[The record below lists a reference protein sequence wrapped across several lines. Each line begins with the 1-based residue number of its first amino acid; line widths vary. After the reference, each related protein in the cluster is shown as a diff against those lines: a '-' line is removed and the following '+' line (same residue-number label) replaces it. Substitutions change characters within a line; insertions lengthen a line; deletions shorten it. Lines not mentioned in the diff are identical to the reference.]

1 MICPLGVCAS
11 LGPAPRSRLFG
22 VLVRAIVTSAGAASS
37 PATTAPTSGKT
48 GLVASD
54 PDTRYARTAD
64 GLHIAFQVSGEGPL
78 DIVEIG
84 DGTLFPIDATS
95 EQARWQAYVDRLT
108 SFSRLIRFDLRGIG
122 LSDPLGASSP
132 FTLEQWA
139 ADTLAVLDATG
150 SERAVLMGTAQS
162 TTAAILL
169 AATHPER
176 VRALVLINAFARIVR
191 TPDYPA
197 GVPAAVFESFFE
209 GLVDPEAPQTDDVPL
224 MAPSLAHDDS
234 FRAWWR
240 RAGHRGASPAMA
252 TAVWRMLRDCDVRAL
267 LGDLAVPA
275 LVVHARDNAF
285 IRVGHGRYLAEHIP
299 GARYIEL
306 ATADHVPWAGA
317 ADIAGEVE
325 EFLTGTRHVPASHR
339 PLAAVLF
346 TDIVGSTEHAALL
359 GDRAWK
365 ERLDQHDEM
374 TERQIRRFAGR
385 LVKSTGDG
393 TLTTF
398 DAPARAIQC
407 ALAIRDALHQ
417 LGLDVRAGVHIGEIE
432 LRGDDVAGIAVHIAQ
447 RVCSLAGPGDVLV
460 SRTVVDLVTGSDFA
474 FEDRGEHDLK
484 GIPGGWRLF
493 AVTD

>member
-1 MICPLGVCAS
+1 
-11 LGPAPRSRLFG
+11 
-22 VLVRAIVTSAGAASS
+22 
-37 PATTAPTSGKT
+37 
-48 GLVASD
+48 VASD

-64 GLHIAFQVSGEGPL
+64 GLHIAFQVSGEGRL
-78 DIVEIG
+78 DIVEMG
-84 DGTLFPIDATS
+84 DGTVFPVDATG
-95 EQARWQAYVDRLT
+95 EQIRWQAYVDRLT
-108 SFSRLIRFDLRGIG
+108 SFSRLIRFDRRGTG
-122 LSDPLGASSP
+122 LSDPLGASCP

-139 ADTLAVLDATG
+139 TDTLAVLDATR
-150 SERAVLMGTAQS
+150 SERAVLMGTAQAA
-162 TTAAILL
+162 TAAILL

-176 VRALVLINAFARIVR
+176 TQAVVLINAFARIVR

-197 GVPAAVFESFFE
+197 GVPGAVFESFFE
-209 GLVDPEAPQTDDVPL
+209 GLVDPEASQIDDLPL
-224 MAPSLAHDDS
+224 MAPSVARDDA

-252 TAVWRMLRDCDVRAL
+252 TAVWRMLLDCDVRAL

-285 IRVGHGRYLAEHIP
+285 IRAEHGRYLAEHIP
-299 GARYIEL
+299 GARYVEL
-306 ATADHVPWAGA
+306 ASADHVPWVCA

-325 EFLTGTRHVPASHR
+325 EFLTGTRHLPASHR

-346 TDIVGSTEHAALL
+346 TDIVGSTEQAALL

-374 TERQIRRFAGR
+374 AERQIRRFSGR
-385 LVKSTGDG
+385 FVKSTGDG
-393 TLTTF
+393 TLATF
-398 DAPARAIQC
+398 DGPARAIQC
-407 ALAIRDALHQ
+407 ALAIRDALGQ

-447 RVCSLAGPGDVLV
+447 RVSSLARPGDILV
-460 SRTVVDLVTGSDFA
+460 SRTVVDLVAGSDLA
-474 FEDRGEHDLK
+474 FEDRGEHELK
-484 GIPGGWRLF
+484 GVPGGWQLF